1 MSGAPVEGLALSIT
15 RFVRLLRGAG
25 FRLGPG
31 AVIDALDAVQT
42 VGLKRRDDVYAAL
55 HATCVSRRE
64 QDPLFDEA
72 FRVFWRDTGQDGL
85 VGELPDEGPS
95 PAGREISPRLAD
107 ALLAAAGRK
116 PMVEREPRDERPDA
130 DAVMTYSDREIL
142 RQMDFAKMTS
152 DEEAAARRALARAA
166 LLMRSTQT
174 RRFQPAR
181 RGPRIDM
188 RRALRGLARP
198 GGELAPPPRQRP
210 RLRRPPIVVLC
221 DISGSMERYTRI
233 FLHFLHALTNDQ
245 DRIQVFLFGTRLSNV
260 TRQLRHRD
268 VDVALDRVTQS
279 VTDWAGGTRIGR
291 ALHDFN
297 RRWSRR
303 VLGQRA
309 IVLLITDGLDR
320 DAGDGLATEIERVH
334 LSSDRLIW
342 LNPLLRFAGFE
353 PKSLGIRAMLPHVDE
368 FRPAHNL
375 ASLDALANAL
385 ADPPPRQRPA
395 PRREKRA

>member
-1 MSGAPVEGLALSIT
+1 MSSAPVEGLALSIT

-31 AVIDALDAVQT
+31 AVIDALDAVQA

-72 FRVFWRDTGQDGL
+72 FRVFWRDTGEDGL
-85 VGELPDEGPS
+85 TGELPDEGPS
-95 PAGREISPRLAD
+95 PPGRAVSPRLAE
-107 ALLAAAGRK
+107 ALLAAEGRR
-116 PMVEREPRDERPDA
+116 PVAEPQPRDERRET

-142 RQMDFAKMTS
+142 RQMDFAKMTL
-152 DEEAAARRALARAA
+152 DEEAAARRALAGAA
-166 LLMRSTQT
+166 LLMGRVQT

-181 RGPRIDM
+181 RGRRIDL
-188 RRALRGLARP
+188 RRALRTLARP

-245 DRIQVFLFGTRLSNV
+245 DRIHVFLFGTRLSNV

-268 VDVALDRVTQS
+268 VDIALDRVTQR

-297 RRWSRR
+297 RLWSRR

-320 DAGDGLATEIERVH
+320 DAGEGLAAEVERIH

-353 PKSLGIRAMLPHVDE
+353 PKSLGIRAILPHVDE

-375 ASLDALANAL
+375 ASLEALANAL
-385 ADPPPRQRPA
+385 ADPAHGRRPA